1 MTAPVDFLQQQ
12 EDEAREK
19 ENSYYEKL
27 ATDQT
32 FFDTEMKDPVIEA
45 AEKYHPHPEL
55 LKPSVAAQGWLSFK
69 LGEDLQGPAYDA
81 ARDAYS
87 NEHFGKAKTTDQEF
101 WQDIGKDYK
110 VQQERRGAEVEL
122 HNKVLKKAFENT
134 LKGEPT
140 NIAKIFSPWYEKNSE
155 VLNKQNDY
163 LSGAMEVV
171 KRAQT
176 DLEKF
181 RPQAAKVWDIMQ
193 KTGGNPSDE
202 DINQMS
208 ESLADLPYE
217 DRQTLYRYAQTV
229 SQMVEPD
236 MPQNSLSVIAR
247 QNWKSLE
254 RSGTQIYGALI
265 KPLVQGT
272 MPLDEIE
279 RAALKIRDN
288 LIKNGGTPEEIAVQ
302 QKRIDQVAVAREL
315 KNLAQTGIDPIKPVL
330 PDGGWLSW
338 GTAEKASYMLSGSAP
353 YIASAFLGGPGL
365 ILGGAAIA
373 DYEYERIRTQN
384 KDISP
389 DAAHM
394 IANVSGAAQTFLMK
408 LRADAL
414 LARTP
419 GVARLMAA
427 ILPKVGTHGASRFL
441 GQTAGSFIQGIGGT
455 EAQMA
460 VSSFLPAV
468 VAAFREDMP
477 DADFGQI
484 FGDFMDVQPEVFF
497 MNAPLALIG
506 GGVGSWKDFMNPQA
520 IINPKTLEYRG
531 FSEKQQAKILS
542 APEAVIDQAIREE
555 TPKRTQANI
564 KSGIK
569 QLEADIA
576 TAKAHNGA
584 PETPTV
590 EYAPRTDGTDFWH
603 VKDPEGRLILST
615 ENIDTAISAVT
626 DFHQQQMV
634 GEQNVAQRAKAEG
647 VFRIAEE
654 IVAPRPKEVVEGER
668 VIKSPS
674 EPAPELLQSFIEQQQ
689 QTGFRD
695 LDTMLEKI
703 ERLPPEQREVAVANA
718 RDLLADIELRTNK
731 AAQLLIAKK
740 EADIGKLQRS
750 LEKATLAGRPDM
762 IASLQAKIDEAV
774 TRQTPGEAAKA
785 MQQEIVSNIGK
796 LEAIIGI
803 LPREARGLIGGYETL
818 AGMRTPKERLDFL
831 QKRINKVGR
840 VFEKH
845 LRTFYGDKIGTILE
859 QQKPTGKAP
868 KSKIGVQAQ
877 REVDAIREASKLNAD
892 QTAKAMRALEA
903 ELQLTGKEAL
913 DTDATVDAMM
923 KWDQLNRWGD
933 LANRSAA
940 ELSQNWNDLKT
951 LTTAGR
957 EQVKILE
964 EKRRAEVKAKV
975 EETRSRMEE
984 PSPEAIFAWSQMSDT
999 EQFVDLVKN
1008 IQISH
1013 KSFLQLLESVFPDVS
1028 WVKAMNDK
1036 IRRADNGTIDKVI
1049 EVQEQMDAALA
1060 GIFGNMTWRE
1070 QYQALNN
1077 LQKKVEGIPIVAGRE
1092 VTTQRI
1098 EILKARDILDGMADQ
1113 GNLSAGDLERMRE
1126 ALAALPPDTRLE
1138 FIEFE
1143 RVVKEGKKTAVSLD
1157 MDHMI
1162 QTVLSWGDTNLRAK
1176 MEASGWSQEGID
1188 LMLEKISGDELAQ
1201 ELLNFGRDF
1210 YRTDYDAWNAT
1221 YQKMMYMD
1229 MLKHPGYAPG
1239 RFLNAGGPDMMMGFS
1254 PFGGLV
1260 ETTGFLPGPLKTRV
1274 DHGAMFK
1281 PTSFRKTF
1289 WEHAYQ
1295 RAHWTSWA
1303 EVNRELNGIIG
1314 NKDIQQGLVQK
1325 IGPDGLQLIN
1335 NWLRVLSNT
1344 GNQKAIEVGFMNQV
1358 LDKVISATAVR
1369 ALSGSWKVI
1378 LNQADSLTRFTWAMT
1393 PGEISKA
1400 LADPR
1405 LGENYHTVWASP
1417 TIQRRITEGANPAVR
1432 HLFQKTR
1439 MTPSMWL
1446 DAAKKGLVPMQTFD
1460 AVMTARS
1467 ANIVYTFELAKNLEA
1482 GMSQK
1487 QAHELALDRMDEAV
1501 YRYSQ
1506 PMGVANKSL
1515 PEVSGNRFMKLWM
1528 LFQAEQRLTTALTTE
1543 ALGKALDKRAT
1554 PQERSGA
1561 YRRLAAIYGTKF
1573 LATMTIAA
1581 YRDIFTDAPSED
1593 IWSPEAI
1600 LAGALLGPL
1609 KGYFVVGT
1617 AIDLITS
1624 SISGEPLQ
1632 KAENPIVQWAG
1643 HVQAATKHIDDVFA
1657 FEEDPDAFWR
1667 EVNHLANS
1675 TAIWGP
1681 ASGVPAM
1688 IINMIRPVIGAT
1700 KEEKPPRE
1708 RE

>member
-69 LGEDLQGPAYDA
+69 LGEDLHGPAYDA

-110 VQQERRGAEVEL
+110 VQQERRGAEIEL
-122 HNKVLKKAFENT
+122 HDKILKKAFENT

-208 ESLADLPYE
+208 EGLAELPYE

-288 LIKNGGTPEEIAVQ
+288 LIANGGSPEEIAVQ

-330 PDGGWLSW
+330 PETGGWLSW
-338 GTAEKASYMLSGSAP
+338 GASTAEKTSYMLSGSAP

-384 KDISP
+384 KDINP

-484 FGDFMDVQPEVFF
+484 FGDFMDVQPEIFF

-506 GGVGSWKDFMNPQA
+506 GGAGSWRDFKNPQA
-520 IINPKTLEYRG
+520 IINPKTLGYRG
-531 FSEKQQAKILS
+531 FSEKQTAKILS
-542 APEAVIDQAIREE
+542 APEVVIDQAIREE

-603 VKDPEGRLILST
+603 VKDPVGRLILST

-654 IVAPRPKEVVEGER
+654 IIAPRPKEVVEGER

-731 AAQLLIAKK
+731 AAQLLTAKK

-762 IASLQAKIDEAV
+762 IASLQARIDEAV

-831 QKRINKVGR
+831 QKRINKVGK

-845 LRTFYGDKIGTILE
+845 LRTFYGDKIQRILE
-859 QQKPTGKAP
+859 PTAKEKESVP
-868 KSKIGVQAQ
+868 KSGIGVKPQ
-877 REVDAIREASKLNAD
+877 RELDAIRETAKLSSEQASKRMD
-892 QTAKAMRALEA
+892 ALAEEA
-903 ELQLTGKEAL
+903 SRTGKDAPEPGRLADIL
-913 DTDATVDAMM
+913 DEWDRLE
-923 KWDQLNRWGD
+923 KWSD
-933 LANRSAA
+933 LEKRSAA
-940 ELSQNWNDLKT
+940 ELAQNYTELQSMTK
-951 LTTAGR
+951 AGR
-957 EQVKILE
+957 EQVKLVE
-964 EKRRAEVKAKV
+964 EARRADVATKV
-975 EETRSRMEE
+975 GEISAGLEKPTRAMLLEWQRMNEKKE
-984 PSPEAIFAWSQMSDT
+984 LGDFLRT
-999 EQFVDLVKN
+999 FNL
-1008 IQISH
+1008 SH
-1013 KSFLQLLESVFPDVS
+1013 KSFVQILERVLPKTLSFLRD
-1028 WVKAMNDK
+1028 WTDR
-1036 IRRADNGTIDKVI
+1036 IRRADMGHIDHILKVQQQMEAALLPVVAGKGVI
-1049 EVQEQMDAALA
+1049 EQTRMLKGLREVLPDAVH
-1060 GIFGNMTWRE
+1060 T
-1070 QYQALNN
+1070 
-1077 LQKKVEGIPIVAGRE
+1077 VEGRETRTERIPIE
-1092 VTTQRI
+1092 
-1098 EILKARDILDGMADQ
+1098 KARNILDDIVDRGD
-1113 GNLSAGDLERMRE
+1113 LTDGDLEAMAE
-1126 ALAALPPDTRLE
+1126 ALAALPADSRKQ

-1143 RVVKEGKKTAVSLD
+1143 KVASEGQVVATPLNKEE
-1157 MDHMI
+1157 MI
-1162 QTVLSWGDTNLRAK
+1162 MAILSWGDSNLRAK
-1176 MEASGWSQEGID
+1176 MERTGWSQNSID
-1188 LMLEKISGDELAQ
+1188 EMQAVIDTDELA
-1201 ELLNFGRDF
+1201 LAMLAFGRDF
-1210 YRTDYDAWNAT
+1210 YRGDYDHWNAV
-1221 YQKMMYMD
+1221 YKRMFHRD
-1229 MLKHPGYAPG
+1229 MLKHPNYAPG
-1239 RFLNAGGPDMMMGFS
+1239 RFQNFGGSEEGIGLS
-1254 PFGGLV
+1254 PFGGPI
-1260 ETTGFLPGPLKTRV
+1260 EASGFLPGSLKTRV
-1274 DHGAMFK
+1274 EHSAEFR
-1281 PTSFRKTF
+1281 PTNFTQTL
-1289 WEHAYQ
+1289 WEHVYQ
-1295 RAHWTSWA
+1295 RAHWTNFA
-1303 EVNRELNGIIG
+1303 EINRELRGVIG
-1314 NKDIQQGLVQK
+1314 NRDIQARLFGKLGPAGLK
-1325 IGPDGLQLIN
+1325 LIN
-1335 NWLRVLSNT
+1335 NWLDVIANA
-1344 GNQKAIEVGFMNQV
+1344 GNQRSIEVAAINKFIDKMIGARV
-1358 LDKVISATAVR
+1358 VSALAASIKVIINQTD
-1369 ALSGSWKVI
+1369 SGFRFI
-1378 LNQADSLTRFTWAMT
+1378 LAMT
-1393 PGEISKA
+1393 GPEIA
-1400 LADPR
+1400 RTMANPH
-1405 LGENYHTVWASP
+1405 LGENFPTVLKSD
-1417 TIQRRITEGANPAVR
+1417 TINRRIMGGANPAVR
-1432 HLFQKTR
+1432 YFFQRSQT
-1439 MTPSMWL
+1439 TPSVLLEMS
-1446 DAAKKGLVPMQTFD
+1446 KEGLMPMQGYD
-1460 AVMTARS
+1460 AWLTAKS
-1467 ANIVYTFELAKNLEA
+1467 ANMVYTFELQKALEGGA
-1482 GMSQK
+1482 NK
-1487 QAHELALDRMDEAV
+1487 DIAHPMALDRMDDAV

-1515 PEVSGNRFMKLWM
+1515 MEVSGNRFAKMWM
-1528 LFQAEQRLTTALTTE
+1528 MFQSDARLKTALLTE
-1543 ALGKALDKRAT
+1543 AWSQGN
-1554 PQERSGA
+1554 
-1561 YRRLAAIYGTKF
+1561 YRQIAAI
-1573 LATMTIAA
+1573 LALHALSSAVVNGYRTIA
-1581 YRDIFTDAPSED
+1581 TDESPED
-1593 IWSPEAI
+1593 IWSPEGIAAQM
-1600 LAGALLGPL
+1600 LFGP
-1609 KGYFVVGT
+1609 
-1617 AIDLITS
+1617 
-1624 SISGEPLQ
+1624 ISGFFLVEPAIKGLSSWMSNTPMH
-1632 KAENPIVQWAG
+1632 ETSPNPMSQWAS
-1643 HVQAATKHIDDVFA
+1643 HVKYATTHMEDLFGNDD
-1657 FEEDPDAFWR
+1657 DPDAWMR
-1667 EVNHLANS
+1667 EVNHLAQA

-1681 ASGVPAM
+1681 MSGVPAM
-1688 IINMIRPVIGAT
+1688 FVNAVKPFYKAT
-1700 KEEKPPRE
+1700 LEKKEPRKKE
-1708 RE
+1708 